1 MPNSSSSRQRR
12 RRLSSSTE
20 ALSDASKVA
29 ATASAEMHSPKHAT
43 HPSPVANSDY
53 TKHQL
58 VISDHRQQQKQ
69 QRKTQ
74 IALLGDHNPTINTT
88 AAAAAAMHV
97 FDKERHARHHPRQQ
111 PLLRSQ
117 AHPCTH
123 HASDGPS
130 SNRPAFPSSSSSSH
144 LPSFSQTSTRPNPH
158 SISPPYH
165 SSSVHL
171 STQQISHSASVAAS
185 SSASQ
190 CFSNPEFSYYS
201 ASSSCCKHSGISAD
215 CTSSPAASVGLHP
228 HTETLQTLQSLPE
241 YHHRHHRQYH
251 TMAYDHPHHHPYS
264 QPPYI
269 TIPREYQSSVHADQ
283 HSSTPLTAAAAAIDT
298 TMLSSISVVSPGS
311 ATPGRVYLPEGR
323 PLTAEEKEMKR
334 KVSHSA
340 IEKRRRERTNSVLHE
355 LQGIVPG
362 LSKSGKIQKLEILEA
377 AAEYIRELT
386 AVPKQKDSK
395 QTEPA
400 SKTPR
405 KRTYGSGK
413 QRGQGFQYQQEY
425 NGDLA
430 TCQPP
435 EILAENTPME
445 TVLEQ
450 QHPAIATPMSVSSNA
465 SNDDSSDDALVNNLA
480 KPSSAPLASSASP
493 ASSADP
499 SSMNLNFLLC

>member
-1 MPNSSSSRQRR
+1 
-12 RRLSSSTE
+12 
-20 ALSDASKVA
+20 
-29 ATASAEMHSPKHAT
+29 
-43 HPSPVANSDY
+43 
-53 TKHQL
+53 
-58 VISDHRQQQKQ
+58 
-69 QRKTQ
+69 
-74 IALLGDHNPTINTT
+74 
-88 AAAAAAMHV
+88 
-97 FDKERHARHHPRQQ
+97 
-111 PLLRSQ
+111 
-117 AHPCTH
+117 
-123 HASDGPS
+123 
-130 SNRPAFPSSSSSSH
+130 
-144 LPSFSQTSTRPNPH
+144 
-158 SISPPYH
+158 
-165 SSSVHL
+165 
-171 STQQISHSASVAAS
+171 
-185 SSASQ
+185 
-190 CFSNPEFSYYS
+190 
-201 ASSSCCKHSGISAD
+201 
-215 CTSSPAASVGLHP
+215 
-228 HTETLQTLQSLPE
+228 
-241 YHHRHHRQYH
+241 
-251 TMAYDHPHHHPYS
+251 MAYDHPHHHPYS

-377 AAEYIRELT
+377 AAEYI
-386 AVPKQKDSK
+386 Q
-395 QTEPA
+395 PA